1 MANKN
6 YAPILGALVET
17 TTATFI
23 GENHLK
29 ALLSMSQEQL
39 DKTFGFKTIRM
50 LTDAFVAVAK
60 EKNIPLYY
68 DNEYGV
74 EEDIFTWMPNA
85 QVIEGDSG
93 GSITMLTKNT
103 LEKEMLQTALKLPLS
118 QAIERMTAEL
128 KNGYFSK
135 NLKWLVIYLTDTNS
149 EGVPLE
155 LICYLDGGGLDLY
168 VRGVSPDGTW
178 DVGDGRGVGFL
189 SNVA

>member
-1 MANKN
+1 MAHKN

-17 TTATFI
+17 TTTTFI
-23 GENHLK
+23 GESHLK

-68 DNEYGV
+68 NNEYGV

-85 QVIEGDSG
+85 QVIEGDAG
-93 GSITMLTKNT
+93 GVITMLEKTT
-103 LEKEMLQTALKLPLS
+103 TEKEMLETALKLPLS
-118 QAIERMTAEL
+118 QAIERMTTEL

-149 EGVPLE
+149 EGGPLE
-155 LICYLDGGGLDLY
+155 LVCRLRDGGLRLC
-168 VRGVSPDGTW
+168 
-178 DVGDGRGVGFL
+178 VGRVNSGSAWRVDDGREVGFL

>member
-1 MANKN
+1 MAHKN

-17 TTATFI
+17 TTTAFI

-29 ALLSMSQEQL
+29 ALCGMSQEDI
-39 DKTFGFKTIRM
+39 DKAFGFKTIRM

-68 DNEYGV
+68 NNQYGV

-85 QVIEGDSG
+85 QVVEGDPG
-93 GSITMLTKNT
+93 GTITMLQKNT
-103 LEKEMLQTALKLPLS
+103 TEKEMLETALKLPLS

-128 KNGYFSK
+128 KHGYFSK
-135 NLKWLVIYLTDTNS
+135 NLKWLVIYLTDINS
-149 EGVPLE
+149 EGGPLKLFCRLDDGE
-155 LICYLDGGGLDLY
+155 LRLCVDEVYP
-168 VRGVSPDGTW
+168 VSTW
-178 DVGDGRGVGFL
+178 RVGDDSEVGFL

>member
-17 TTATFI
+17 TTTAFI

-68 DNEYGV
+68 NNQYGV

-85 QVIEGDSG
+85 QVVEGDPG
-93 GSITMLTKNT
+93 GTITMLQKTT
-103 LEKEMLQTALKLPLS
+103 TEKEMLETALKLPLS

-128 KNGYFSK
+128 KHGYFSK

-149 EGVPLE
+149 EGVPL
-155 LICYLDGGGLDLY
+155 LLVCRLYDGGLLLC
-168 VRGVSPDGTW
+168 VLGVGPGRTW
-178 DVGDGRGVGFL
+178 GVGGGREVGFL

>member
-17 TTATFI
+17 TTAMFI

-68 DNEYGV
+68 NNEYGV

-93 GSITMLTKNT
+93 GSITMLEKNT
-103 LEKEMLQTALKLPLS
+103 TEKEMLETALKLPLS
-118 QAIERMTAEL
+118 QAIERMNAEL
-128 KNGYFSK
+128 KGGYFSK
-135 NLKWLVIYLTDTNS
+135 NLKWLVIYLTDTNTD
-149 EGVPLE
+149 GVPLE
-155 LICYLDGGGLDLY
+155 LVCYLSDGELSLY
-168 VRGVSPDGTW
+168 VYEVDPGYTW
-178 DVGDGRGVGFL
+178 DVDGDSVVGFL

>member
-17 TTATFI
+17 TTTAFI

-68 DNEYGV
+68 NNQYGV

-85 QVIEGDSG
+85 QVVEGDPG
-93 GSITMLTKNT
+93 GTITMLQKTT
-103 LEKEMLQTALKLPLS
+103 TEKEMLETALKLPLS

-128 KNGYFSK
+128 KHGYFSK

-155 LICYLDGGGLDLY
+155 LICLLDDGKLGRC
-168 VRGVSPDGTW
+168 VREVGPDDTW
-178 DVGDGRGVGFL
+178 PVGDGFEVGFL

>member
-1 MANKN
+1 MAHKN

-17 TTATFI
+17 TTTAFI

-29 ALLSMSQEQL
+29 ALCGMSQEEI
-39 DKTFGFKTIRM
+39 DKAFGFKTIRM

-60 EKNIPLYY
+60 EKHIPLYY
-68 DNEYGV
+68 SNQYGV

-85 QVIEGDSG
+85 QVVEGDPG
-93 GSITMLTKNT
+93 GTVTMLQKTT
-103 LEKEMLQTALKLPLS
+103 TEKEMLETALKLPLS
-118 QAIERMTAEL
+118 QTIERMTAEL

-155 LICYLDGGGLDLY
+155 LVCNLDDGKLRLCVGK
-168 VRGVSPDGTW
+168 VRSDNAWT
-178 DVGDGRGVGFL
+178 VGDAREVGFL